1 MTPSSR
7 AMIRCSIMLSA
18 RSKVAIGTSKRR
30 NSKTYPAAQNR
41 YHSSQFETWAYRD
54 TLRARTAEATI
65 SMTAARPASFAAQPT
80 CGD

>member
-1 MTPSSR
+1 
-7 AMIRCSIMLSA
+7 MIRCSIMSSA
-18 RSKVAIGTSKRR
+18 RSKVAIGTSK
-30 NSKTYPAAQNR
+30 PAQFENLPAVQNR